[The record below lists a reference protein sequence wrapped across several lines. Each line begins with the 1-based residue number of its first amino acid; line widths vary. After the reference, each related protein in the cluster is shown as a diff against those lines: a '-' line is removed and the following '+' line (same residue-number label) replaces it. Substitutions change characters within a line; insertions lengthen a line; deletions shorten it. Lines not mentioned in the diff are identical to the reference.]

1 MAGWPHPPPMKAPMF
16 ELPPQDAPAAVASQ
30 RLSAAAPTV
39 AALPNV
45 TLVGYPVSGR
55 SRRTIRQEM
64 NRSRPETNGE
74 RHDARTVWSYA
85 TRWRGGP
92 GGACLAETAVVTVQI
107 TVTMPDLVDPDR
119 LGRDDRTAWSRYLA
133 ALEVHEGNHARIANL
148 GAERMQ
154 EAMRAASSCETM
166 QAAGR
171 QVSADVAAA
180 SREYDSR
187 TRHGATE
194 GAQF

>member
-1 MAGWPHPPPMKAPMF
+1 MF
-16 ELPPQDAPAAVASQ
+16 EPPPQDDPVAVVSE

-55 SRRTIRQEM
+55 SRRTVRDDINRQ
-64 NRSRPETNGE
+64 RPETNGE
-74 RHDARTVWSYA
+74 RHDARTSWQYS

-92 GGACLAETAVVTVQI
+92 GGVCLPETAEVTVQI
-107 TVTMPDLVDPDR
+107 TVTMPDLVDPER
-119 LGRDDRTAWSRYLA
+119 LNREDLAAWRRYLT
-133 ALEVHEGNHARIANL
+133 ALEIHEGNHARIANA

-154 EAMRAASSCETM
+154 QAMRAASSCETM
-166 QAAGR
+166 QEAGR
-171 QVSADVAAA
+171 QVSATVSGA
-180 SREYDSR
+180 SQEYDRR